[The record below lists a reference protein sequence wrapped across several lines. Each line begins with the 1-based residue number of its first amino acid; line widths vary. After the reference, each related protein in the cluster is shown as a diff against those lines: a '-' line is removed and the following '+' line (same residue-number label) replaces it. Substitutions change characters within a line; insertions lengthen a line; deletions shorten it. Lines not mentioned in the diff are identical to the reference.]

1 MAAAGFIKNK
11 MKNKNISASFF
22 AAPSRYELLKDA
34 INSLKSCKTVPEQI
48 SCYFNPVLKS
58 SDLDKTID
66 FCENNDIKVFTYQ
79 SFNCLSKVWNH
90 SIRESNSPYHLIC
103 NDDIIFENAECIDMI
118 LQEHRNGH
126 HLVKGAEAFSAFSIS
141 KRLVNTV
148 GYFDENFVWSWE
160 DADYR
165 LRMVRS
171 EIKPYEILPNPIK
184 HLRCQSDR
192 NDDYWNKSS
201 EYFFQKWNI
210 SKLLVDNGVL
220 KEEINLDSEQRR
232 YLLINKFFG
241 DNFYENY
248 SKIVQLK
255 QEIK

>member
-1 MAAAGFIKNK
+1 
-11 MKNKNISASFF
+11 
-22 AAPSRYELLKDA
+22 
-34 INSLKSCKTVPEQI
+34 
-48 SCYFNPVLKS
+48 
-58 SDLDKTID
+58 
-66 FCENNDIKVFTYQ
+66 
-79 SFNCLSKVWNH
+79 
-90 SIRESNSPYHLIC
+90 
-103 NDDIIFENAECIDMI
+103 MI

-171 EIKPYEILPNPIK
+171 GIKPYEILPNPIK

-241 DNFYENY
+241 DNFYEKY